1 MIYLDYSANTPVDPR
16 VLEVYCRTEQNFIG
30 NPNSTH
36 CAGQAARQEM
46 NRVTGLIA
54 AQLGVLPE
62 EIIYTSGATEANNL
76 ALKGMARAARHV
88 GAAYHLHP
96 AGAFQRGGNIDGLAA
111 AGVRDRSAE
120 YWPGWQN

>member
-54 AQLGVLPE
+54 AQLGGV
-62 EIIYTSGATEANNL
+62 A
-76 ALKGMARAARHV
+76 
-88 GAAYHLHP
+88 
-96 AGAFQRGGNIDGLAA
+96 GGNHLYIRRNG
-111 AGVRDRSAE
+111 S
-120 YWPGWQN
+120 Q

>member
-46 NRVTGLIA
+46 DLSLIH
-54 AQLGVLPE
+54 
-62 EIIYTSGATEANNL
+62 I
-76 ALKGMARAARHV
+76 
-88 GAAYHLHP
+88 
-96 AGAFQRGGNIDGLAA
+96 
-111 AGVRDRSAE
+111 
-120 YWPGWQN
+120 

>member
-54 AQLGVLPE
+54 AQLGGCCRRKSF
-62 EIIYTSGATEANNL
+62 I
-76 ALKGMARAARHV
+76 
-88 GAAYHLHP
+88 HP
-96 AGAFQRGGNIDGLAA
+96 AQRKPITL
-111 AGVRDRSAE
+111 
-120 YWPGWQN
+120 P

>member
-36 CAGQAARQEM
+36 CAGQTARQEM

-62 EIIYTSGATEANNL
+62 EIIYTSGATEAKPC
-76 ALKGMARAARHV
+76 LKRHGPRGPAC

-120 YWPGWQN
+120 HWPGWQN

>member
-1 MIYLDYSANTPVDPR
+1 MIYLDYLANTPVDPR

-54 AQLGVLPE
+54 AQLGGCRRKSF
-62 EIIYTSGATEANNL
+62 I
-76 ALKGMARAARHV
+76 
-88 GAAYHLHP
+88 HP
-96 AGAFQRGGNIDGLAA
+96 AQRKPITL
-111 AGVRDRSAE
+111 
-120 YWPGWQN
+120 P